1 MSVIVFNPTNEE
13 FKTQHIGEDIVLPP
27 NSTAKMSDARAKHV
41 LNSLGPRGLMSL
53 EFGDEI
59 EEKRKQ
65 GIDRNLEF
73 KKRQVQRH
81 NQQNEAQKRGGRPW
95 IEPPDHIKAYAKE
108 LDLELI
114 EPYSERADERG
125 MVQVLIA
132 QNQQQ
137 QAQMAQLQ
145 SQMADLM
152 KIVLME
158 RPTGPVIANVTDP
171 QPQKDEFEVEVS
183 LVETEGKSLT
193 ELEEEVIAAATNK
206 NKRWLRPYLVQNMEI
221 ISGFSQEAKDR
232 LNNLYEAM
240 YGESFPDLMG

>member
-13 FKTQHIGEDIVLPP
+13 FRTQHIGEDIVLPP
-27 NSTAKMSDARAKHV
+27 NSTAKMNDARAKHV

-59 EEKRKQ
+59 EPKRQQ
-65 GIDRNLEF
+65 GIERNLEF

-81 NQQNEAQKRGGRPW
+81 NQQNEAQKRAGRPW
-95 IEPPDHIKAYAKE
+95 IPPPEHIKAYAKE
-108 LDLELI
+108 LGLELI
-114 EPYSERADERG
+114 EPYSEKADERG
-125 MVQVLIA
+125 MVQVLIS

-158 RPTGPVIANVTDP
+158 RPSGARIANIPEP
-171 QPQKDEFEVEVS
+171 QAQKDEFEVEVS

-193 ELEEEVIAAATNK
+193 ELEEEVISAATNK
-206 NKRWLRPYLVQNMEI
+206 NKRWLRPFLVQNMEI
-221 ISGFSQEAKDR
+221 ITGFSQEAKDR
-232 LNNLYEAM
+232 LNNIYEAM